1 MPPVSTRCVP
11 ELQHYVAE
19 YVNNSDL
26 NKELILAPVDIPT
39 IYLDENKSFVRLLFD
54 DGWESY
60 DLNYRYLYRAV
71 PKTSIPQEVLLR
83 LMVYPMSAR
92 YYLCDSDDI
101 TICDL
106 NIFNLQPDDLMM
118 LDKLLEYRLDSTSV
132 SIVGIDYNTLST
144 SLSKLIYIFL
154 DLRINQSYAHYNTPD
169 LISSP
174 GQVLENLYEAFII
187 EQIFDYV
194 SAMNI

>member
-1 MPPVSTRCVP
+1 
-11 ELQHYVAE
+11 
-19 YVNNSDL
+19 
-26 NKELILAPVDIPT
+26 
-39 IYLDENKSFVRLLFD
+39 
-54 DGWESY
+54 
-60 DLNYRYLYRAV
+60 
-71 PKTSIPQEVLLR
+71 
-83 LMVYPMSAR
+83 
-92 YYLCDSDDI
+92 
-101 TICDL
+101 
-106 NIFNLQPDDLMM
+106 M

-132 SIVGIDYNTLST
+132 SIVGIDYDTLST

-154 DLRINQSYAHYNTPD
+154 DLRINQSYTHYNTPD